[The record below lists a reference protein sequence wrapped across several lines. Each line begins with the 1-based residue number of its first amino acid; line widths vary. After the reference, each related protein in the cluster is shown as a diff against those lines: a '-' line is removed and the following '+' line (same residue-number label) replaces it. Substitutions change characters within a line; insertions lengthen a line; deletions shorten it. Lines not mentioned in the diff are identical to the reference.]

1 LNLWPPPSGRASS
14 FNYLVD
20 ACRNGKLV
28 RHLVRQIFLDL
39 TFFRRQRQSAAG
51 VGSSSLFTG
60 VAADCAFEIKTP
72 TRLAKQ
78 FGASIY
84 ASARE
89 FGRTH
94 HRACVVYV
102 LEPIELVDGCRARRR
117 PTHRTVGAVC
127 QAVRPSIRERDHAR
141 SSVGARAAGSAQG
154 DAAHLGVTHDLNGV
168 QHEYVVE
175 AFDTTYNVL
184 ILAYMIRALTRFRS
198 DFADWLCDYSCGSR

>member
-1 LNLWPPPSGRASS
+1 M
-14 FNYLVD
+14 
-20 ACRNGKLV
+20 
-28 RHLVRQIFLDL
+28 
-39 TFFRRQRQSAAG
+39 
-51 VGSSSLFTG
+51 
-60 VAADCAFEIKTP
+60 AADCAFEIKTP

-94 HRACVVYV
+94 HRACVVHV

-184 ILAYMIRALTRFRS
+184 ILAYMIPVSGVILPTGFATTAAVVAEGTKGTLSRNPLSAMLNNDILGTKQALRERG
-198 DFADWLCDYSCGSR
+198 CP